1 MSSPM
6 EIYLAEIPYED
17 RNQIKYR
24 PALVVSVGE
33 EDVTVFKVISKYQT
47 KSKQIKKY
55 YYSIQEWSQ
64 AGLNRQSYV
73 DTHRTFTLPQRIVFK
88 RPPLGKLTL
97 DDTVNLFEFIKNQ
110 KDNKSL

>member
-1 MSSPM
+1 M

-17 RNQIKYR
+17 RNQVKYR
-24 PALVVSVGE
+24 PALIVSVGE
-33 EDVTVFKVISKYQT
+33 EDVTVFKVTSKYQA
-47 KSKQIKKY
+47 KSKQMKKY
-55 YYSIQEWSQ
+55 YYPIQKWNQ

-88 RPPLGKLTL
+88 RPPLGKLML
-97 DDTVNLFEFIKNQ
+97 DDTVNLFELIKNQ

>member
-1 MSSPM
+1 M

-17 RNQIKYR
+17 RNQVKYR

-33 EDVTVFKVISKYQT
+33 EDVTVFKIT
-47 KSKQIKKY
+47 SKQIKKY
-55 YYSIQEWSQ
+55 YYPIQEWNQ

-73 DTHRTFTLPQRIVFK
+73 DIHRTFTLPQKVVFK

-110 KDNKSL
+110 KNNKSL